1 MHPQET
7 HDKFLE
13 LRVQNVS
20 LRQIADQLGVH
31 RNTLL
36 EWDRLYSYDILR
48 LRRIE
53 REALFERILPKPE
66 QQLTDLVQE
75 YDRVTAK
82 LRRRAYDDAPTA
94 FLARRQ
100 LALLARIDKMRMLPS

>member
-1 MHPQET
+1 MYPQET
-7 HDKFLE
+7 VDKFIE

-36 EWDRLYSYDILR
+36 EWERYHSYDILR
-48 LRRIE
+48 FRRIE
-53 REALFERILPKPE
+53 RDALLERILPKPE
-66 QQLTDLVQE
+66 RQLADLAEE
-75 YDRVTAK
+75 YARVTAK
-82 LRRRAYDDAPTA
+82 LRTRDYDDATTA

-100 LALLARIDKMRMLPS
+100 LAVLARIDKMRMLPS

>member
-1 MHPQET
+1 MHSNEIRDQ
-7 HDKFLE
+7 FIE
-13 LRVQNVS
+13 LRSQNVS

-36 EWDRLYSYDILR
+36 EWDRLYSYDIRR

-53 REALFERILPKPE
+53 REALLERILPKTE
-66 QQLTDLVQE
+66 RQLTDVVEE
-75 YDRVTAK
+75 YDRVTAH
-82 LRRRAYDDAPTA
+82 ATTA